1 MAVAAQRRERQR
13 VYDDEKRM
21 ELTEHLA
28 ELRSRIIRSILYI
41 TIGAC
46 ICYHFFKPIYR
57 FLFLPMLYAMEGQA
71 GWKIVFTHFPQAFFV
86 VLQVSVVAGLIV
98 VAPLVTMEMWA
109 FLAPAL
115 TREEKKPLKYIAP
128 MSVTLFIGGV
138 ALAYWVS
145 GYAIKWL
152 VSYVSWFPNGVLY
165 QDPKA
170 YVMFILK
177 MMGVFG
183 LVFQLPIVLMFLA
196 WVGILR
202 SESMK
207 RSWRTAVVGISV
219 VTLFVMPT
227 NDAFTMLM
235 MLGPVTGL
243 YLGSIWLVQVIE
255 RKRERKLREV

>member
-1 MAVAAQRRERQR
+1 MAVAAQRREKQAA
-13 VYDDEKRM
+13 YDDEKRM

-28 ELRSRIIRSILYI
+28 ELRSRIIRCILYI
-41 TIGAC
+41 TVGAC

-57 FLFLPMLYAMEGQA
+57 VLFLPMLHAMEGQSE
-71 GWKIVFTHFPQAFFV
+71 WKIVFTHFPQAFFV
-86 VLQVSVVAGLIV
+86 VLQVSVVAGMIV
-98 VAPLVTMEMWA
+98 VAPLVTMETWA

-202 SESMK
+202 SGSMK

-219 VTLFVMPT
+219 ITLFVMPT

-243 YLGSIWLVQVIE
+243 YLGSIWLVQIIE